1 VLEAMNTP
9 AACAPKSRGFT
20 LIELMVVVALAA
32 VLLSLAAPSFTGFL
46 AKKRV
51 EGVLSELTTD
61 LQYARSEA
69 VSRNAPVRISFG
81 TYCYVITAQPADG
94 TTPTSSCSQT
104 TNPTLGTGAT
114 NVKQVQLKSGSTAS
128 FDSSSLSWL
137 ELDPVR
143 GLATFSTGATSGSI
157 PVNSSIGSWQLQA
170 QVCTMGRV
178 SVCSPN
184 SSVAGY
190 PSSCTC

>member
-1 VLEAMNTP
+1 MNASALTRRRL
-9 AACAPKSRGFT
+9 RGFT

-32 VLLSLAAPSFTGFL
+32 IVLSLAAPSFTGFL

-51 EGVLSELTTD
+51 EGVMTELATD

-69 VSRNAPVRISFG
+69 VSRNAPVRITFD

-104 TNPTLGTGAT
+104 TTPTLGTGAT

-128 FDSSSLSWL
+128 FFPNSSLSWL

-143 GLATFSTGATSGSI
+143 GVATFSTGATSGSI
-157 PVNSSIGSWQLQA
+157 NVNSSPGSWQLQA
-170 QVCTMGRV
+170 LLCTMGRV
-178 SVCSPN
+178 TVCSPN
-184 SSVAGY
+184 SSITGY
-190 PSSCTC
+190 SSSCAC